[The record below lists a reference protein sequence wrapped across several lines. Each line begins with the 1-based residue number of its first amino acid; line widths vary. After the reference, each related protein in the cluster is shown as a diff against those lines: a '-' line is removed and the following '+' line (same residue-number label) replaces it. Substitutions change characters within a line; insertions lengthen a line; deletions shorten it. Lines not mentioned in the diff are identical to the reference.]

1 MNPLLMERQ
10 NTFAAERQNAFAAD
24 RQNTFAADWSG
35 TPLEIEPSGNAN
47 AAELRD
53 ENRRLRRV
61 INRLRAERQTLCDAL
76 RKTW

>member
-1 MNPLLMERQ
+1 MNPLILERQ
-10 NTFAAERQNAFAAD
+10 SSYT
-24 RQNTFAADWSG
+24 TDWSG
-35 TPLEIEPSGNAN
+35 TSLETEPSEELN

>member
-10 NTFAAERQNAFAAD
+10 NTF
-24 RQNTFAADWSG
+24 TADWSG
-35 TPLEIEPSGNAN
+35 TALETEPTVNAN

>member
-1 MNPLLMERQ
+1 MNPLLMERPQ
-10 NTFAAERQNAFAAD
+10 TFGS
-24 RQNTFAADWSG
+24 DWSG
-35 TPLEIEPSGNAN
+35 NQLETEPNPSDN

>member
-10 NTFAAERQNAFAAD
+10 NSFAS
-24 RQNTFAADWSG
+24 DWSG
-35 TPLEIEPSGNAN
+35 TSLETEPSVNAN

>member
-1 MNPLLMERQ
+1 MNPQMMERA
-10 NTFAAERQNAFAAD
+10 TSFGS
-24 RQNTFAADWSG
+24 DWSG
-35 TPLEIEPSGNAN
+35 TVLETETDSTAD
-47 AAELRD
+47 ASELRD

>member
-1 MNPLLMERQ
+1 MNPQMMERAT
-10 NTFAAERQNAFAAD
+10 TFGS
-24 RQNTFAADWSG
+24 DWSG
-35 TPLEIEPSGNAN
+35 AALETEAAPTAN
-47 AAELRD
+47 ASELRD